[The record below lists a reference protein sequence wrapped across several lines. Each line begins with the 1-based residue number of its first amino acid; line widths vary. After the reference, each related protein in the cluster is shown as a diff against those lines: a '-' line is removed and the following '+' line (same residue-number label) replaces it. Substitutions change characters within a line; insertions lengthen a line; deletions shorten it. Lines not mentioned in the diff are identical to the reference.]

1 MRRQPPGNV
10 AASVRA
16 RLLNLCKGE
25 RRPFNEV
32 LDYYAME
39 RFLYRL
45 AESRHANAFVLK
57 GGLAFV
63 AWNAPGSR
71 PTRDIDLL
79 GRLPND
85 VSTVVRVVQDI
96 CQQRVVDDGVIFDAA
111 GVTGSPIAE
120 AKEYSGVRV
129 VVRGHLDGALINLQ
143 VDVGFGDVIVPG
155 TCSTLFPTLL
165 RLPAARVEVYSKES
179 VIAEKLE
186 AAVKLDVLNSRMRDF
201 YDIWLLLTKFP
212 FDAGPLREAIK
223 RTFETRRTPIPG
235 KVGTLLRALAD
246 DPTKQGQW
254 SSLLRKS
261 KLVLAPAAFSEVV
274 LVIAAFL
281 EPVISGPYASGLQ
294 SGKWSP
300 AEGVWA

>member
-1 MRRQPPGNV
+1 MKRQAPRNV

-16 RLLNLCKGE
+16 RLLNLCKGD

-45 AESRHANAFVLK
+45 AQSRHANAFVLK

-85 VSTVVRVVQDI
+85 VSTVVMVVQDI
-96 CQQRVVDDGVIFDAA
+96 CQQEVVDDGVIFDTAS
-111 GVTGSPIAE
+111 VTGSPISE

-129 VVRGHLDGALINLQ
+129 VVRGSLGGAVINLQ

-155 TCSTLFPTLL
+155 TCSTVFPTLL
-165 RLPAARVEVYSKES
+165 RLPAARIEVYSKES

-186 AAVKLDVLNSRMRDF
+186 AAVKLDILNSRMRDF

-212 FDAGPLREAIK
+212 FDAGSLHEAIA
-223 RTFETRRTPIPG
+223 RTFETRRTPIPS
-235 KVGTLLRALAD
+235 KVATLTRALAD
-246 DPTKQGQW
+246 DSTKQRQW
-254 SSLLRKS
+254 SAFVRKA
-261 KLVLAPAAFSEVV
+261 KLVLAPPAFSDVV
-274 LVIAAFL
+274 SAIAAFL
-281 EPVISGPYASGLQ
+281 DPVVSGLYASGVR
-294 SGKWSP
+294 SGRWNP
-300 AEGVWA
+300 AEGVWE